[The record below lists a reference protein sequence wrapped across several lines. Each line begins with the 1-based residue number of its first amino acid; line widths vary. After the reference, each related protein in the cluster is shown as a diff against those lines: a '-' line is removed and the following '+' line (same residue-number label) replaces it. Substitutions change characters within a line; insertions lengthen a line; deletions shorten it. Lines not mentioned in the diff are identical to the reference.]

1 MEKNDWGNLVKDG
14 VVESIEVTDVSQVD
28 DSIIIDLK
36 VVPKTSVR
44 HINTSFTITKDGV
57 EFNEE

>member
-44 HINTSFTITKDGV
+44 YINTSFTITKDGV